1 MHLCQ
6 VQTVDNSHAHERLHH
21 QHTPEELQLVDIAD
35 CIKEFNPFVWPLT
48 CYENWCDYRFVLK
61 RDEYLH
67 KLLTGDYTET
77 CVCIHGHRSAVAADC
92 PYIDRWTG
100 ITHVAII
107 PDANHDD
114 YIEYAKHLVEL
125 LDIIGIETDTFTSD
139 SIAIKLNSVRA
150 QECIQ
155 TIRLLMR
162 SNHKINEPIVA
173 ITTFQQLYRFI
184 TESGLALIDGTF
196 LHVSEPQL

>member
-1 MHLCQ
+1 M
-6 VQTVDNSHAHERLHH
+6 
-21 QHTPEELQLVDIAD
+21 
-35 CIKEFNPFVWPLT
+35 
-48 CYENWCDYRFVLK
+48 
-61 RDEYLH
+61 
-67 KLLTGDYTET
+67 
-77 CVCIHGHRSAVAADC
+77 
-92 PYIDRWTG
+92 
-100 ITHVAII
+100 II
-107 PDANHDD
+107 PDANRDD
-114 YIEYAKHLVEL
+114 YIEYTKHLFEL
-125 LDIIGIETDTFTSD
+125 LDIIGIETGAFTCD

-196 LHVSEPQL
+196 LHVSESQL